1 MFDGVRSCVWTSGM
15 RSLDRGHVRGPCRL
29 SFVGPQRRLFSIVWF
44 CWEGAH
50 DRCLRR
56 RPGRA
61 GCCKGKQRGLWLLG
75 VSTRRVRVGD
85 DDLIDDAQI

>member
-50 DRCLRR
+50 TIAASADDQGGLAAARVNN
-56 RPGRA
+56 A
-61 GCCKGKQRGLWLLG
+61 GCGCWASRRGACGWA
-75 VSTRRVRVGD
+75 TM
-85 DDLIDDAQI
+85 I